1 MFIPV
6 PAAGAPTP
14 PPILEQGVADHG
26 THINVVAARA
36 GTSNE
41 GGFRVSSDQPHALG
55 DRLVVADRRPRTLRE
70 TALSLREVP
79 LLELIMSLVLLGG
92 SLVVEVSRRRRHV
105 RANVEAG
112 RREGRG
118 LALPRELHQ
127 PRVSDTRSRS
137 ATRP

>member
-1 MFIPV
+1 
-6 PAAGAPTP
+6 
-14 PPILEQGVADHG
+14 
-26 THINVVAARA
+26 
-36 GTSNE
+36 
-41 GGFRVSSDQPHALG
+41 
-55 DRLVVADRRPRTLRE
+55 
-70 TALSLREVP
+70 